1 MKAIRRTTQFKKDV
15 KRARKRGKDF
25 AKLKEVIEKLA
36 RGEALEERYRDH
48 VLLGEWK
55 GTRDCH
61 LEPDWLLLYEAT
73 EEEVILIRTGT
84 HADLFKK

>member
-15 KRARKRGKDF
+15 KRARKRGKDV

-36 RGEALEERYRDH
+36 RGESLEERYRDH
-48 VLLGEWK
+48 ALLGEWK

-84 HADLFKK
+84 HADLFKT

>member
-15 KRARKRGKDF
+15 KRAQKRGKDF
-25 AKLKEVIEKLA
+25 SKLKIVIEKLA
-36 RGEALEERYRDH
+36 RGEALDEKYRDH
-48 VLLGEWK
+48 ALTGGYQ

-61 LEPDWLLLYEAT
+61 LEPDWLLIYEMGD
-73 EEEVILIRTGT
+73 EELILIRTGT